1 MTTIEAPSTVTVATA
16 IQKRERST
24 LVKSIGLPL
33 GAIVLLLVLFSILS
47 PAFLQ
52 PQTMVTVLR
61 ESAVLLVVAVGMT
74 SVILMGSIDL
84 SVGATMTLSGL
95 TAATVLT
102 RTQNVMLG
110 VLAGLAVGLIV
121 GVVNGVVFAYGKV
134 PSFLV
139 TLGTS
144 LIIGGVG
151 LWFVQGRP
159 VQISNPGF
167 LSISLGSLVAF
178 LPNLVLW
185 AVIIWA
191 LASFAG
197 SKTRFGRYTFA
208 IGGAEAVSAL
218 AGIPI
223 RRIKMSVLVLSAV
236 CAAIAGIL
244 LTSRISAATPG
255 MGDAYTLNAIAAV
268 VIGGTSITGGV
279 GGVHRTI
286 LGVLVITILSVGLNS
301 MGVAPYAQT
310 IIQGAVVVL
319 AVALTLDRT
328 KLSAIK

>member
-1 MTTIEAPSTVTVATA
+1 MTSIDAPSTSTVTTL
-16 IQKRERST
+16 IQKRERSA
-24 LVKSIGLPL
+24 LLKSVGLPV
-33 GAIVLLLVLFSILS
+33 GAILLLLTLFSLLS
-47 PAFLQ
+47 PSFLQ
-52 PQTMVTVLR
+52 PQTMVTILR

-74 SVILMGSIDL
+74 FVILMGSIDL
-84 SVGATMTLSGL
+84 SVGATVTLAGL
-95 TAATVLT
+95 AAATIVTQTQSVVLA
-102 RTQNVMLG
+102 
-110 VLAGLAVGLIV
+110 VLAGLTVGLVV
-121 GVVNGVVFAYGKV
+121 GLVNGVVFAYAKV

-144 LIIGGVG
+144 LVIAGVG

-159 VQISNPGF
+159 VQVGNPGF
-167 LSISLGSLVAF
+167 LSISLGQFAGI
-178 LPNLVLW
+178 LPNLVVW
-185 AVIIWA
+185 AVLIWA

-223 RRIKMSVLVLSAV
+223 RRIKLAVLVLSAV

-301 MGVAPYAQT
+301 MGVAPYTQT

-319 AVALTLDRT
+319 AVALTLDRS